1 MEDQAG
7 KKPKKEKKDKPPV
20 DLNTR
25 LAVDVDEAAAII
37 CIGRSHLYAEIRRGR
52 LRALKSAT
60 KTLIATDEL
69 RRYIA
74 SLPTIGAAS

>member
-1 MEDQAG
+1 METQSE
-7 KKPKKEKKDKPPV
+7 KKPKKEKPPV
-20 DLNTR
+20 DISTR
-25 LAVDVDEAAAII
+25 LAVDVDEAAAVL

-74 SLPTIGAAS
+74 TLPTMGAA